1 MTGEE
6 WNRRV
11 TERTT
16 VEDLG
21 DPPTTAHWLAWAT
34 AVLLIIGV
42 VSAVVMNVAGGGSD
56 DGLVTAA
63 AQPEVTLDVT
73 STTSP
78 PAPPSTARQPAA
90 SSTTVPKAAAAV
102 LKALG
107 TTAPPTT
114 RPPATTST
122 TAPPVTT
129 TTPST
134 TTSTTLPPRATVSVV
149 NELSRDFVIILNKGE
164 PFTVAANRSSAA
176 VQLNLVTRD
185 DTIEGDAVG
194 EPPCEVGAIGD
205 LFQSGGR
212 YRVAIVAA
220 EDACARLTV
229 TPII

>member
-1 MTGEE
+1 MTGED

-56 DGLVTAA
+56 DGVVAAA
-63 AQPEVTLDVT
+63 AQTEVTLDVT
-73 STTSP
+73 STTVP
-78 PAPPSTARQPAA
+78 PTPPSTGRQPTA

-129 TTPST
+129 TAPTT

-149 NELSRDFVIILNKGE
+149 NELPQGFVITLNNGE
-164 PFTVAANRSSAA
+164 RFTVAANRASVA
-176 VQLNLVTRD
+176 VQLNLPPGD
-185 DTIEGDAVG
+185 DTIEADAVG
-194 EPPCEVGAIGD
+194 EPPCEVGATGD
-205 LFQSGGR
+205 LFQPGGR
-212 YRVAIVAA
+212 YRVVIVAA
-220 EDACARLTV
+220 QDACARLTV